1 MKGKLSKLVS
11 ELEALVPPEVIQ
23 KKTGGFLWPPRPEM
37 PGQEVPDYAAQLKQN
52 MANAGKIGD
61 IQAAARTTW
70 LREGVLD
77 YVKAT
82 QDPALWDLETGKLR
96 PQVKDELLG
105 RLDKG
110 LAAISF
116 DPAWIKGVS
125 IIGSIV
131 GRQWRSD
138 SDIDVEIR
146 VDEIVPDEVIRG
158 AVDYFISGVNG
169 MPMQGTTHPV
179 NFFLT
184 KQPPPLETLEGV
196 YSLVDDSWTKEPST
210 PPENFDPET
219 EFAESFKVGRE
230 IADEI
235 DKLFAELRRDVA
247 DMQELKAMDS
257 EFADDLQLRKLQQ
270 INETMLCLTRISKL
284 LWRTRDDAF
293 KAGGDPQRSPENL
306 VYKYVEKSGELK
318 TLHKLAD
325 ARGRYVD
332 DLAKALNVEA
342 ENA

>member
-1 MKGKLSKLVS
+1 MKNKLLKLVT
-11 ELEALVPPEVIQ
+11 ELNALVPPDVIK

-52 MANAGKIGD
+52 VANSEKSAQ
-61 IQAAARTTW
+61 IQARARTTW

-82 QDPALWDLETGKLR
+82 QDPAIWDLETSKLR

-110 LAAISF
+110 LAALSF
-116 DPAWIKGVS
+116 DPSWVKGVA

-138 SDIDVEIR
+138 SDVDIEIM
-146 VDEIVPDEVIRG
+146 VDEGVPDEVVQG
-158 AVDYFISGVNG
+158 AIDSFVDSVNG
-169 MPMQGTTHPV
+169 MPLQGTVHPV
-179 NFFLT
+179 NFFFT
-184 KQPPPLETLEGV
+184 KSSPPIETLEGA
-196 YSLVDDSWTKEPST
+196 YSLVDDTWTKKPSE

-219 EFAESFKVGRE
+219 EYAESFKAGRE

-235 DKLFAELRRDVA
+235 VELFAELRRDVS
-247 DMQELKAMDS
+247 DMQELKNVDS
-257 EFADDLQLRKLQQ
+257 EFADDLQLKKLQAV
-270 INETMLCLTRISKL
+270 NETVLCLTRISKV
-284 LWRTRDDAF
+284 LWRVRDDAF
-293 KAGGDPQRSPENL
+293 KAGGDPQHSPENL
-306 VYKYVEKSGELK
+306 LYKFVEKSGELK
-318 TLHKLAD
+318 LLHKLSD
-325 ARGRYVD
+325 VRGRYID
-332 DLAKALNVEA
+332 DLAKVLGAGG